1 MSSYQP
7 VQQQVYPMQERI
19 TTVRQ
24 GGGRGGEREGGRCGG
39 GGGGG
44 DRRRKMGREKE
55 GGRGQNRIQDS
66 KKMVFIH
73 EGGSEG
79 VEKCPPCR

>member
-24 GGGRGGEREGGRCGG
+24 GGGEEGRGREGGREVCVCGG
-39 GGGGG
+39 GWGG
-44 DRRRKMGREKE
+44 
-55 GGRGQNRIQDS
+55 
-66 KKMVFIH
+66 V
-73 EGGSEG
+73 
-79 VEKCPPCR
+79 